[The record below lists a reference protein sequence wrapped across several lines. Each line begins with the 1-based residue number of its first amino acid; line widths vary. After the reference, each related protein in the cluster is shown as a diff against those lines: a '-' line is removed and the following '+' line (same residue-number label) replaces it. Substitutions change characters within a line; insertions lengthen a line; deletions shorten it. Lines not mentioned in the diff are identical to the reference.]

1 MVRTSRYSEVAI
13 AVRRTVVCVSFFTI
27 IIMLY
32 IKIYKNVVVFR
43 TGLLLLSV
51 SFYSLLFSVFLATD
65 HKLLA
70 PWCLLYEAASEECN
84 QPSNL
89 PTNFSTVV
97 KLCSVLA
104 SSSVSLVIVSAG
116 VR

>member
-1 MVRTSRYSEVAI
+1 M
-13 AVRRTVVCVSFFTI
+13 
-27 IIMLY
+27 
-32 IKIYKNVVVFR
+32 
-43 TGLLLLSV
+43 
-51 SFYSLLFSVFLATD
+51 LLFFEQDCCFLAYLFIRCCFQFLATD